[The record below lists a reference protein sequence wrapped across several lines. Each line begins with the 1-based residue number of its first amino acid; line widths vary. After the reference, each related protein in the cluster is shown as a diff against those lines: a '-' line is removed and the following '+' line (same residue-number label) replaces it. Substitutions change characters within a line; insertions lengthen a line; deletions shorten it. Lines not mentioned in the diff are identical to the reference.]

1 MNKKIVIAVIAVIL
15 IIVLGIFVGSKIV
28 KNNESKPVSSNTGTD
43 TNTEAPSTTEPMPL
57 PVEIASPTPEPS
69 ETPTPLN
76 SNDYANKEEYAK
88 AIAKRDWEARKI
100 NKTVYYAYDQIDSN
114 GKYIIAVRDSATTA
128 ALAWYEVDIDKGTC
142 EQYY

>member
-1 MNKKIVIAVIAVIL
+1 MNKKIVIAVIAAIL
-15 IIVLGIFVGSKIV
+15 IIALGIFVGSKIV
-28 KNNESKPVSSNTGTD
+28 GNNEAKQT
-43 TNTEAPSTTEPMPL
+43 TNTNVNTETPTPETAEPMPL
-57 PVEIASPTPEPS
+57 PVEIESPTPSTE

-76 SNDYANKEEYAK
+76 PNDYANKEEYAK

-100 NKTVYYAYDQIDSN
+100 QKKVYYSYDQIDSN

-128 ALAWYEVDIDKGTC
+128 ALAWYEVDIEKATC

>member
-1 MNKKIVIAVIAVIL
+1 MNKKIVIAVIAAIL
-15 IIVLGIFVGSKIV
+15 IIALGIFVGSKIV
-28 KNNESKPVSSNTGTD
+28 GNNETKQTSNTD
-43 TNTEAPSTTEPMPL
+43 KNTETPTPETTEPMPL
-57 PVEIASPTPEPS
+57 PVEIESPTPSTE

-76 SNDYANKEEYAK
+76 PNDYANKEEYAK

-100 NKTVYYAYDQIDSN
+100 QKEVYYSYDQVDSN

-128 ALAWYEVDIDKGTC
+128 ALAWYEVDIEKATC